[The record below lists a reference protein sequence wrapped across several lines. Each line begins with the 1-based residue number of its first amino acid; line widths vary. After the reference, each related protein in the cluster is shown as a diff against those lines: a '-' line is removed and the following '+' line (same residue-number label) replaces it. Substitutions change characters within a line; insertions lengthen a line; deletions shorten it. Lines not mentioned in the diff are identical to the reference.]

1 MFKIRASQ
9 AGKIMTN
16 SRKKGELSKTTQSY
30 LQDYI
35 KEQLYGQRKQI
46 ESKYL
51 TKGIEVEDDAIQL
64 AADHLGWFMAEKN
77 EKHFHDDFFTG
88 TPDLIVEDV
97 VIDIKSS
104 WDCFTF
110 PLFDTE
116 IPNKDYYYQ
125 LQVYMHLTGLKKA
138 KLVYCLMDT
147 PPDLY
152 GANEVSYENVD
163 NKYRVKVFDII
174 YNQYDIQEL
183 QTRVKECREFI
194 KSNLTL

>member
-30 LQDYI
+30 LQEWL
-35 KEQLYGQRKQI
+35 KESIYGQRKEI

-51 TKGIEVEDDAIQL
+51 TKGIEVEEDAIEL
-64 AADHLGWFMAEKN
+64 AGDHLGWFMPEKN
-77 EKHFHDDFFTG
+77 ERNFEDEYFTG
-88 TPDLIVEDV
+88 TPDVILGDT
-97 VIDIKSS
+97 VIDIKSP

-138 KLVYCLMDT
+138 QLVYVLMDT
-147 PPDLY
+147 PTDLY
-152 GANEVSYENVD
+152 GANQISYENVD
-163 NKYRVKVFDII
+163 TKYRVKVFDII

-183 QTRVKECREFI
+183 QNRVEECRNYLN
-194 KSNLTL
+194 SLL